1 MSTTC
6 VLRSTHTHKQQIAA
20 SESSATHNNC
30 LYTNNWLIKKARST
44 VRIALP
50 SVCRVPAGCVN
61 DNMTVANR
69 FENGYGLGVRQ
80 PLQGCAVHGQ
90 DLISCVANKRRCM
103 TMYGDENINM
113 EISVF

>member
-1 MSTTC
+1 M
-6 VLRSTHTHKQQIAA
+6 
-20 SESSATHNNC
+20 
-30 LYTNNWLIKKARST
+30 
-44 VRIALP
+44 
-50 SVCRVPAGCVN
+50 N

-80 PLQGCAVHGQ
+80 PLQRCAVHGQ

-113 EISVF
+113 EISVFFNRCHVVILYTEYVRSEKRSRENKTKQLKHEN